1 MKHLIQKKLTV
12 IVRCFNCKHKWETN
26 GLLHLYRCPQC
37 TMEAEGEEKI

>member
-26 GLLHLYRCPQC
+26 GLLHLYECPKC
-37 TMEAEGEEKI
+37 TMDAEGEEN